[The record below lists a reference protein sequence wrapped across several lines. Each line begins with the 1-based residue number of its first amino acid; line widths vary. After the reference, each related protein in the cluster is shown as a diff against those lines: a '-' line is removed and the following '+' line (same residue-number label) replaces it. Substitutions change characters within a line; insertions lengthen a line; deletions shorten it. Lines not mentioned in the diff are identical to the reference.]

1 MIYERMKNIR
11 TYYGHTQSQ
20 IANVLKV
27 SRSTYAGWENGI
39 DSIILPNLNNF
50 CNYYKVSLDY
60 ICGLSNIKE
69 IKLENKEIDK
79 IKLGN
84 SLKEIYIHIH

>member
-11 TYYGHTQSQ
+11 TYYGHTQAQ
-20 IANVLKV
+20 IASILKV

-39 DSIILPNLNNF
+39 DSIILQNLNNF

-69 IKLENKEIDK
+69 IKSKNL
-79 IKLGN
+79 
-84 SLKEIYIHIH
+84 